1 MKNDVIEGMAGM
13 YLHIAKRIPAASGLL
28 RQCPFAASIC
38 SGSRWPPG
46 SLLILAMVMP
56 RHEAAIQIARRL
68 NELAMV
74 GVFFI
79 VLAPLMHSFSHHHQG
94 LPSRRD
100 IMISTLL
107 PLASIALK
115 LGSQLLGSSSKPEP
129 VQQTVQEERLP
140 PTVQSLFQRLGVK
153 DANSEQNRAAI
164 NHFMGELMQTLGQ
177 ENGGQS
183 LPAAIDSARNQLAN
197 GTQSTRLDALQSE
210 LDTLKGTLGASDL
223 NLDQLLGAFKQ
234 TLPNGKGEGVGKLLN
249 ASA

>member
-1 MKNDVIEGMAGM
+1 
-13 YLHIAKRIPAASGLL
+13 
-28 RQCPFAASIC
+28 
-38 SGSRWPPG
+38 
-46 SLLILAMVMP
+46 
-56 RHEAAIQIARRL
+56 
-68 NELAMV
+68 
-74 GVFFI
+74 
-79 VLAPLMHSFSHHHQG
+79 
-94 LPSRRD
+94 
-100 IMISTLL
+100 MISNLL

-140 PTVQSLFQRLGVK
+140 PTVQSLFQRLGIK
-153 DANSEQNRAAI
+153 DADSEQNRSAI

-183 LPAAIDSARNQLAN
+183 LPAAIDSARSQLAS

-210 LDTLKGTLGASDL
+210 LDTLKGTLGASHL